1 MVEKIRNKLIILLT
15 IFVLVIMDFITVGMQ
30 IVSYAIS
37 NTDVTNVSNVLFAAK
52 LLDDNGNENN
62 FLEKDIINKDMKLRL
77 NIQIIKEGYFNGK
90 ILINDSNFRLKT
102 NITNEY
108 INNINYNSIEL
119 NQINSGEEVTL
130 DLEIEPIKDD
140 NYNIEY
146 LNKISSIQILGSYVM
161 GKNSTKEVNTTRE
174 VQLKLNSQYEN
185 EKIENSTQIV
195 TNKIYEIQG
204 VNKRVIQLEI
214 TSKLSENTYPIKSTK
229 IEADVIEGTDEIQI
243 SKRGTYA
250 TNNNQKEIESNWNKD
265 TNKIEINI
273 SNLEENGQVK
283 WNKEGSDK
291 VLITYFLNENSN
303 VINNQINVITN
314 IELYDNT
321 ILNNELNNIIEEEV
335 DGAISCELQTQQEL
349 YKGNLYYG
357 EETKTQTN
365 TIIDIRIKNIANVIT
380 VKQGNSRYLNYNGE
394 IIANLKTI
402 GTKINKKDALNLLGN
417 TGSIL
422 FKTQEGQELAI
433 LNKDNIQTIETE
445 NIEIWYEGQTNII
458 IEITNAENEGKIIFE
473 NIEVLQESLFSK
485 QEINK
490 FEQLKIANV
499 LESDKNVSLKEINK
513 TIQLKEPETCAIL
526 TSNVNTLSTL
536 QTNENV
542 QFNIILKTDDVKYN
556 LYKNPIIEI
565 QFPEEITNIS
575 ASFNTVF
582 LDELQVKGAN
592 IYNGNSGN
600 KIMRIELLGE
610 QIKHSNNISEGI
622 IINVNA
628 NIDVQKTTNT
638 KDTNIKM
645 LYTNDNSNGNVY
657 EQNLPIKL
665 KSKDGLLVYNKIE
678 NYNQNGSILETE
690 EPEVLTETL
699 NVESNGKEAN
709 ANTVLVNNYEEEIKN
724 VKIIGNNTDD
734 STMDLDILKSFEIS
748 KDAQIYYS
756 ENGENWTQNL
766 DEIQNIQ
773 SYIIEI
779 NSIPAQESLHLNYS
793 IKLPENLNEQL
804 VGKLQQNVIYTYKEQ
819 EFSQNFGVEF
829 KTEDIIKNDSNSLT
843 ENYNSEITGN
853 LEVNTTTKLGT
864 KEINEDDIVYEGET
878 LKNIITISNKTGRDL
893 NNINVKVNQQNAV
906 IYDLKPKEVINE
918 AISPNPIIEHSYEEL
933 DTGEKIFNKIDTI
946 KSGEIIKLEYEVVT
960 KLKES
965 NNNTFGEIEITGDNI
980 EKTNNRTIENK
991 IEKAELKLNSR
1002 FGLNEEVELFS
1013 EFAAKTIVTLE
1024 NTNNKKLEDINVTI
1038 QLSELDIR
1046 NTDDVEF
1053 YTEDLEEFE
1062 QSKIGNVNYNGTT
1075 KTITINIKEIKANEK
1090 INIILTTMASK
1101 IPLDQNNT
1109 TARIFAIA
1117 STQSNKTYSSNIAKR
1132 NITQSEKNII
1142 IHQQS
1147 DVGEDIILKNG
1158 DNFNIKIIVTNNTDQ
1173 EADINIEDDIDRG
1186 FTINNVKLV
1195 KDNETKDIEEDEYK
1209 NNILMISEK
1218 IPENSKIELDIN
1230 ITVDTYFIEES
1241 GEITNVVQ
1249 LSYDTFSINSNILKF
1264 NVLVE
1269 EKKPD
1274 DNNNDDNNNDNNNE
1288 NGDNNNNSNN
1298 VGNSNNK
1305 NNNKKFNIS
1314 GTAWLDKN
1322 KDGKLDNNEERLSK
1336 IHVKLVN
1343 KNTGEFLQNAET
1355 QTNENG
1361 EYKIEVEEGQYIVI
1375 FLYDTQK
1382 YGLTEF
1388 KKSGISEEKNSDA
1401 ISKNI
1406 KINNQDTLVGITDTI
1421 NISGMDI
1428 NNIDIGLVE
1437 KEVFD
1442 LKLDKYI
1449 SKVSVQNAQGTKK
1462 YEYDNE
1468 KLAKIE
1474 IKSKYYK
1481 GSTVFIEYK
1490 IVITNEGEIEAY
1502 ANDIIDY
1509 LPSELKFSSELNKDW
1524 YISNDGNL
1532 HNSSLESE
1540 KIQAGET
1547 KELTLTLTKTLN
1559 ENEGGLIS
1567 NIAEI
1572 YKSSNNLNIEDKDSK
1587 AGNKAIQEDD
1597 ISKAD
1602 IIISVG
1608 TGIIQICLIGFFIIL
1623 VIIGSI
1629 IFIIKRK
1636 EGKKFDKKGKE

>member
-90 ILINDSNFRLKT
+90 VLINDSNFRLKT

-108 INNINYNSIEL
+108 INNINNNCIEL
-119 NQINSGEEVTL
+119 NQINPGEEITL
-130 DLEIEPIKDD
+130 DLEIEPIKDED
-140 NYNIEY
+140 YKIEY
-146 LNKISSIQILGSYVM
+146 LNKISSIQILGLYVM
-161 GKNSTKEVNTTRE
+161 GKNSTKEVDTTRE

-214 TSKLSENTYPIKSTK
+214 TSKLSGSTYPIKSTK
-229 IEADVIEGTDEIQI
+229 IEADVIDGTEEIQI

-349 YKGNLYYG
+349 FKGNLYYG
-357 EETKTQTN
+357 EETKLQTN
-365 TIIDIRIKNIANVIT
+365 TIVDIRIKNIANVIT
-380 VKQGNSRYLNYNGE
+380 VKQENSKYLNYNGE

-490 FEQLKIANV
+490 LEQLKISNI
-499 LESDKNVSLKEINK
+499 LESDKNVSLKEMNK
-513 TIQLKEPETCAIL
+513 TIQLKEPETYAVL

-542 QFNIILKTDDVKYN
+542 QFNIILKTDDIKYN

-565 QFPEEITNIS
+565 HLPEEVTNIS
-575 ASFNTVF
+575 ADFNAVF

-645 LYTNDNSNGNVY
+645 LYTNDNSNGNIY

-918 AISPNPIIEHSYEEL
+918 AISHDTIIEHSYEEL
-933 DTGEKIFNKIDTI
+933 DTGEKIFNKLETI
-946 KSGEIIKLEYEVVT
+946 KSGEIIELEYEVVT
-960 KLKES
+960 KIQDNS
-965 NNNTFGEIEITGDNI
+965 NEKTFGEIEITADSV
-980 EKTNNRTIENK
+980 EKINKRTIENK
-991 IEKAELKLNSR
+991 IEEAELKLNSK

-1038 QLSELDIR
+1038 QLSELNIR

-1053 YTEDLEEFE
+1053 YTEDLEDLDK
-1062 QSKIGNVNYNGTT
+1062 SKIDNVNYNEGT
-1075 KTITINIKEIKANEK
+1075 KTITVNIKEIKENEK

-1109 TARIFAIA
+1109 TARIFATA

-1132 NITQSEKNII
+1132 NITQSEKNITI
-1142 IHQQS
+1142 QQETT
-1147 DVGEDIILKNG
+1147 VGEDTILKNG
-1158 DNFNIKIIVTNNTDQ
+1158 DNFNIKIIVNNNTNQ
-1173 EADINIEDDIDRG
+1173 EEDIYIEDDIDRG
-1186 FTINNVKLV
+1186 FTINNIKLI
-1195 KDNETKDIEEDEYK
+1195 KDNESKDIEEDKYEK
-1209 NNILMISEK
+1209 NILMISEK
-1218 IPENSKIELDIN
+1218 MPGNSKIELDIN
-1230 ITVDTYFIEES
+1230 ITVNTYFIEES

-1269 EKKPD
+1269 EEKNPD
-1274 DNNNDDNNNDNNNE
+1274 DNNNDGDNNNE
-1288 NGDNNNNSNN
+1288 NGDSNNNSNN
-1298 VGNSNNK
+1298 EGNSNNK
-1305 NNNKKFNIS
+1305 SNNEKFNIS

-1336 IHVKLVN
+1336 IDVKLVN
-1343 KNTGEFLQNAET
+1343 KNTGEFLQNAQT

-1361 EYKIEVEEGQYIVI
+1361 EYKIEIEEGQYIVI

-1428 NNIDIGLVE
+1428 NNIDIGLIE

-1481 GSTVFIEYK
+1481 GSTVTIEYK

-1509 LPSELKFSSELNKDW
+1509 LPSELKFSSELNKNW

-1540 KIQAGET
+1540 KIQAGES
-1547 KELTLTLTKTLN
+1547 KQITLILTKTLN

-1587 AGNKAIQEDD
+1587 AGNKAIDEDD
-1597 ISKAD
+1597 ISTAD
-1602 IIISVG
+1602 VIISVG
-1608 TGIIQICLIGFFIIL
+1608 TGIVQICLIGLFIIL
-1623 VIIGSI
+1623 IISGVVIYIV
-1629 IFIIKRK
+1629 KRK
-1636 EGKKFDKKGKE
+1636 EGEKFDKKWKE